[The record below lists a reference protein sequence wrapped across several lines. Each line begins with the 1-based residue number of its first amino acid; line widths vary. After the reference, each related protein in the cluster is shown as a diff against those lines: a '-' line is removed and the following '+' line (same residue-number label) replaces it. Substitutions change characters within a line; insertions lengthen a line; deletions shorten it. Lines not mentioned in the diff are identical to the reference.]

1 MFAHWMKKLALPV
14 VGLVVG
20 LLLGVVYGQV
30 RLQSVDKV
38 YQAKLKDINQRMA
51 QVQRRYS
58 QGVAAQNDLEQQ
70 KMSIQGEVD
79 KLSKEKQG
87 LAAQQAELKTKA
99 DGLESKATSLEK
111 KSSSLETRAAS
122 LESRNAE
129 LTERLNK
136 VEADRAALDQKQKQT
151 ITTLQNTEKALRNL
165 DQKYD
170 QCAEHNAKLYT
181 IASEVIK
188 KYENKGVMGALIEKE
203 PFTQVK
209 KVEMEKMVQDYKD
222 RIDHEKMKTK

>member
-1 MFAHWMKKLALPV
+1 VFAHWMKKLALPV

-151 ITTLQNTEKALRNL
+151 MATLQNTEKALRNL